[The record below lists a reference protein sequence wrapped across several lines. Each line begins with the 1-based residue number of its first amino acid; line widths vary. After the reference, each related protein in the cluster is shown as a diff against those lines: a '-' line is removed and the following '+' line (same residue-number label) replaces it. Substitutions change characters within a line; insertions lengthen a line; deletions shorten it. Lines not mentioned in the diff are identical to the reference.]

1 MTEGTFMP
9 HPAVRPSRALGGVS
23 SLLVA
28 GLLSACSS
36 SGAPDESDGGGAA
49 SSGADGPSAP
59 VGSDA
64 TETGRSGSGASSGDV
79 SWGHVHGLGA
89 DGDGA
94 VLVAT
99 HHGLH
104 RLGEDGPE
112 LISEVQDFMGFTAVE
127 EGRYLAS
134 GHPGAA
140 QDGPANL
147 GLISSTD
154 DGASWS
160 EVSLGGEADFHALDA
175 AGDRIYGVDS
185 VSGGTLMVSDD
196 GGESWEQREAPA
208 MADLA
213 VDPQDPQRLVATTQ
227 DGLMLS
233 EDAGRSFTPIDGAPL
248 LQLVDWAADGTLVG
262 LAPDGSVHRPEDG
275 ELRSWEQRWQGDG
288 GGEAVPAAVHAA
300 DAETLHVALGT
311 TVYGSEDG
319 GGSFRVLHEG

>member
-1 MTEGTFMP
+1 MP

-36 SGAPDESDGGGAA
+36 SGTPDESGGGGAA
-49 SSGADGPSAP
+49 SSGADGPSSA
-59 VGSDA
+59 
-64 TETGRSGSGASSGDV
+64 ETGRSGSGASSGDV
-79 SWGHVHGLGA
+79 AWGHVHGLGV

-104 RLGEDGPE
+104 RLGEGGSE

-134 GHPGAA
+134 GHPGAE

-147 GLISSTD
+147 GLISSD
-154 DGASWS
+154 DGGAEWS

-175 AGDRIYGVDS
+175 AEDRVYGVDS

-196 GGESWEQREAPA
+196 AGESWTRREAPA

-213 VDPQDPQRLVATTQ
+213 VAPQDPQRLVATTQ
-227 DGLMLS
+227 EGLMLS
-233 EDAGRSFTPIDGAPL
+233 EDAGRTFSRVDGAPL
-248 LQLVDWAADGTLVG
+248 LQLVDWASDGTLVG
-262 LAPDGSVHRPEDG
+262 LAPDGSVHRAVGGD
-275 ELRSWEQRWQGDG
+275 LSSWEHRWQHDDG
-288 GGEAVPAAVHAA
+288 GAAVPAAVHAV
-300 DAETLHVALGT
+300 DAETLHVALDT
-311 TVYGSEDG
+311 TVYGSTDG
-319 GGSFRVLHEG
+319 GESFAPLGEG